1 MNEAWTFEQEL
12 KIDYLTRD
20 NKKKWERLWKER
32 KRKKVG
38 ER

>member
-20 NKKKWERLWKER
+20 NKKKNERDYE
-32 KRKKVG
+32 KREK
-38 ER
+38 